1 MRRRDALK
9 YALLGTVGAV
19 GISVLEACGRAP
31 APTAPAVAPTT
42 PPAPA
47 KPTQA
52 AGAPTSPPAATAP
65 KPTAAPA
72 VATPNPTAA
81 PVQSTLKKGGTV
93 TLGTAQDFPGLD
105 PMMTTL
111 FNANNLHTLIWQGL
125 TRFDVNMDVQPDLAE
140 KWDVVDP
147 KTFVFYLR
155 KGVHFHNGREAVAD
169 DVKFSID
176 RVKDPNTKSPYI
188 TYVEKID
195 TVQVVDNYTVK
206 LNLSKPNAV
215 QPDEL
220 TRIKIMPKEAA
231 ADFVNKPVGTGPY
244 QFVEF
249 VPGDHVTMKRFD
261 GYWDQPK
268 PFPDQFI
275 IRVVKDEVSA
285 LNALKAGQFDILW
298 QLQPPDVKS
307 VQESSNLT
315 VVSPKMSGNSLIL
328 QVDNSQPP
336 FDNKY
341 ARQGLLYATDKTNIF
356 DLTAFQIGWLSK
368 TNSSLVPTHWGFN
381 TSLKEREFNTQ
392 KAKELFREAGVKDG
406 LELNYNT
413 IAGRAGWRIQG
424 EMLQQS
430 LNECGIK
437 LNIVASDL
445 AQWASLRTPGKHY
458 QGWINPNGNE
468 RAWDPSQQLKGY
480 TSNET
485 ISKVYYANPEVDA
498 LLDQGVSTF
507 ARDERKK
514 IYDHVQ
520 EILWEDVPWV
530 TTHHYV
536 FNHAAGKHIQGLF
549 VDGQGDMHFEGIAT
563 VK

>member
-9 YALLGTVGAV
+9 YVLLGTASAV
-19 GISVLEACGRAP
+19 GISVLEACGQ
-31 APTAPAVAPTT
+31 PTAPSAPAAAPTT

-47 KPTQA
+47 KPTTA
-52 AGAPTSPPAATAP
+52 PAAPTSAPAAAP
-65 KPTAAPA
+65 TSAPAPAAAAKPT
-72 VATPNPTAA
+72 VA
-81 PVQSTLKKGGTV
+81 PVQSTEKKGGTI

-105 PMMTTL
+105 PSLTTL
-111 FNANNLHTLIWQGL
+111 FNANNLHTLLWQSL
-125 TRFDVNMDVQPDLAE
+125 TRFDVNMDVQPDFAE

-155 KGVHFHNGREAVAD
+155 KGVRFHNGREAVAD
-169 DVKFSID
+169 DVKFSIE
-176 RVKDPNTKSPYI
+176 RVKDPATKSPYS

-206 LNLSKPNAV
+206 LNLSKANAV

-220 TRIKIMPKEAA
+220 TRIKIVPKEAA
-231 ADFVNKPVGTGPY
+231 SDFVNKPVGSGPY

-249 VPGDHVTMKRFD
+249 VPGDHITLKRFD

-268 PFPDQFI
+268 PFPEQFI
-275 IRVVKDEVSA
+275 IRVAKDEVAA
-285 LNALKAGQFDILW
+285 LNGLKAGQFDILW

-307 VQESSNLT
+307 VQDTSTLM

-328 QVDNSQPP
+328 QVDNSQAP
-336 FDNKY
+336 FDNKL
-341 ARQGLLYATDKTNIF
+341 ARQALLYATDKVNIF
-356 DLTAFQIGWLSK
+356 SLTAFEIGWLSK
-368 TNSSLVPTHWGFN
+368 TNSSLVPTHWAFN
-381 TSLKEREFNTQ
+381 SALQEREYNIQ
-392 KAKELFREAGVKDG
+392 KAKELFREAGVKEG
-406 LELNYNT
+406 TELNYNT

-424 EMLQQS
+424 EILERS

-485 ISKVYYANPEVDA
+485 ISKVYYANPEVDS

-507 ARDERKK
+507 ERDARKK
-514 IYDHVQ
+514 VYDQVQ
-520 EILWEDVPWV
+520 AILWEDVPWV

-536 FNHAAGKHIQGLF
+536 FNHAAWKHVKGLF
-549 VDGQGDMHFEGIAT
+549 VDGQGDMHFEGIST
-563 VK
+563 EK